1 MQLEEI
7 QVDVLQIRGTSFR
20 NGYIQG
26 KQLNRELMHTFSI
39 MEENDR
45 NAEAVIPIYQE
56 LAPHLVD
63 ELHGLADG
71 LAIPFLKAATLFG
84 GYNIP
89 KIKGMGCSSVIN
101 RDFAVRNY
109 EFSPKLYDKRLVLIQ
124 PEEGFASIGH
134 SLHVIGGHEGVN
146 QGSHVCFLHEVDGA

>member
-56 LAPHLVD
+56 LAPHSVD

-71 LAIPFLKAATLFG
+71 LANPFFKSG
-84 GYNIP
+84 NI
-89 KIKGMGCSSVIN
+89 IWWI
-101 RDFAVRNY
+101 
-109 EFSPKLYDKRLVLIQ
+109 
-124 PEEGFASIGH
+124 
-134 SLHVIGGHEGVN
+134 
-146 QGSHVCFLHEVDGA
+146 